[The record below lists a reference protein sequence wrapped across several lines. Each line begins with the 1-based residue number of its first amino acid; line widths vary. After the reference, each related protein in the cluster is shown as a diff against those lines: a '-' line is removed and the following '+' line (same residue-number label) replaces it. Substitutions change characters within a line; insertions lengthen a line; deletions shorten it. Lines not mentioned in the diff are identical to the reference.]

1 VYLQLSKHY
10 VFWYPTVAHILTHSV
25 NLTLG
30 ATSDFKNKCQARTG
44 VRDGL
49 GFQNEPRLQL
59 CGGHLGLTVWN
70 LLNYTKIENMHKVRK
85 KTFVFIYVDICTTTG
100 GTEQIRA
107 CVPLW
112 LIRPNCPLMTKL
124 DRKWCTHCKHRCAAV
139 LAYTQRCHIKNRSG
153 IPVVHQKVS

>member
-1 VYLQLSKHY
+1 
-10 VFWYPTVAHILTHSV
+10 
-25 NLTLG
+25 
-30 ATSDFKNKCQARTG
+30 
-44 VRDGL
+44 
-49 GFQNEPRLQL
+49 
-59 CGGHLGLTVWN
+59 
-70 LLNYTKIENMHKVRK
+70 MHKVRK